1 VAALSESEHRRLGVE
16 AEEDVG
22 ALRRAVARM
31 AADRRALRPG
41 VAELV
46 ATELGTNLLRHALP
60 GGYVLA
66 RQAGDGIELLSVDR
80 GPGMTAAALAPPAG
94 TAASAAPPRPGGR
107 GLNAGL
113 AVIRRNAAEFDWYST
128 LNGTVVYVR
137 LGAPEPDV
145 RPGWRFGG
153 VNVPLGG
160 DGESGDAWA
169 VTPAGH
175 RGPKDSPATL
185 PGGHHGPGNT
195 PITAPGDHHGP
206 TVTPAIPPSEHPHL
220 SPSRPLAAL
229 VVDGL
234 GHGPHAAA
242 AARAAIGVF
251 ERGPVTDLDALVR
264 RAHEAMRSTRGGVLG
279 TCLIDPGRGELTYA
293 AVGNITGRAVTG
305 GRSVHLLDRPG
316 TLGTQLPVPSVRLQR
331 CSWEP
336 GSTLVLVSDGIRSGW
351 SLDGHPRLLE
361 RHPAIVAA
369 VLHRDYGRP
378 TDDATVLVVRSAG
391 GMP

>member
-1 VAALSESEHRRLGVE
+1 VAALSEREHRRLVVE

-22 ALRRAVARM
+22 ALRRAVARL

-46 ATELGTNLLRHALP
+46 AAELGTNLLRHAVP

-80 GPGMTAAALAPPAG
+80 GPGMTAAGLAVPTETARASVPLRPA
-94 TAASAAPPRPGGR
+94 GR

-113 AVIRRNAAEFDWYST
+113 AVIRRSAAEFEWYST
-128 LNGTVVYVR
+128 LNGTVLFVR
-137 LGAPEPDV
+137 LGAPEPAAH
-145 RPGWRFGG
+145 PGWLVGG
-153 VNVPLGG
+153 VSVPLGG

-169 VTPAGH
+169 VTSAGH
-175 RGPKDSPATL
+175 RGFQDSPATF
-185 PGGHHGPGNT
+185 P
-195 PITAPGDHHGP
+195 D
-206 TVTPAIPPSEHPHL
+206 VHPHR

-229 VVDGL
+229 LVDGL
-234 GHGPHAAA
+234 GHGSHAAA
-242 AARAAIGVF
+242 AAQAALGAF
-251 ERGPVTDLDALVR
+251 ERVPVTDLDALVR

-279 TCLIDPGRGELTYA
+279 ACLIDPGRGELAYT

-316 TLGTQLPVPSVRLQR
+316 MLGTQLSVPSVRVQH
-331 CSWEP
+331 CPWEP
-336 GSTLVLVSDGIRSGW
+336 GSTLVLASDGIRSGW

-361 RHPAIVAA
+361 QHPAIVAA

-378 TDDATVLVVRSAG
+378 TDDATVLVVRHTG